1 MYAKKLLAVLLLV
14 AAVATMTPARAQGG
28 LTTRN
33 FTFKKD
39 AFDQSMKASLA
50 DTVKGYQY
58 VLIKDGKMVTEGA
71 GGWARNAADGVQT
84 KMTTATPINVGSL
97 WKFMTGTTML
107 NVMEH
112 PGKWS
117 PSEGQSLKS
126 RLDYHIWGLFPAVW
140 YNNMSVGVRGIS
152 IRQLLQH
159 RSGFDNDFK
168 GPRTELGF
176 LKAGFLESQAG
187 KREYSNI
194 NFVMLGHLIGLY
206 ENEHI
211 NADLN
216 GYVQNNKLSTE
227 RADDYVQDQL
237 GRRMV
242 EIARERIWS
251 KMTPK
256 FSPSCNATV
265 DFKDTAAYGYKSRMD
280 IGKGV
285 LTSSIASR
293 GHCGGEGGF
302 YLSTRD
308 FANYMAHFSQTDL
321 IVSKEA
327 RDMMFNDQ
335 MENPDDRLVWSSAT
349 DSQWRSYDWF
359 RKNFGTGVI
368 AWSNGATEGTN
379 GVLLRLPQNHYL
391 VLVVNSNDLKVN
403 ELFNVGA
410 DAFIAATKDN
420 FK

>member
-1 MYAKKLLAVLLLV
+1 MYAKKILAVALLV
-14 AAVATMTPARAQGG
+14 VICGGSATPALAQVNLGG
-28 LTTRN
+28 KVIS
-33 FTFKKD
+33 FKEE

-58 VLIKDGKMVTEGA
+58 VLIKDGKIVTEGA
-71 GGWARNAADGVQT
+71 GGWARNAIDGGQM
-84 KMTTATPINVGSL
+84 KMTTSTPINVGSL

-107 NVMEH
+107 NIMEH

-117 PSEGQSLKS
+117 PSKGQSLKS
-126 RLDYHIWGLFPAVW
+126 RLDYPIWGLFPSVW
-140 YNNMSVGVRGIS
+140 YNNMDNGVRGIS
-152 IRQLLQH
+152 IRELLQH
-159 RSGFDNDFK
+159 RSGFDDDFK

-176 LKAGFLESQAG
+176 LKAGYLESQAG
-187 KREYSNI
+187 VREYSNI
-194 NFVMLGHLIGLY
+194 NFVMAGHLIPLY

-216 GYVQNNKLSTE
+216 AHVQNNNLPTE

-242 EIARERIWS
+242 EIQRERIWS
-251 KMTPK
+251 KMSPK

-265 DFKDTAAYGYKSRMD
+265 DFKNTAAYGYKSRMD

-285 LTSSIASR
+285 LTSSIEKR

-308 FANYMAHFSQTDL
+308 FANYMAHFSETDL

-327 RDMMFNDQ
+327 RDMMFSEG
-335 MENPDDRLVWSSAT
+335 MNPNDRLVWAGAT
-349 DSQWRSYDWF
+349 DKNWRSYNWF
-359 RKNFGTGVI
+359 EKNFKMGVI
-368 AWSNGATEGTN
+368 AWSAGGTEGTN

-391 VLVVNSNDLKVN
+391 VLVVNSNDFKVN
-403 ELFNVGA
+403 ELFNFGA
-410 DAFIAATKDN
+410 DAFIAATKHN
-420 FK
+420 FN